1 MLGLCNKAVNMLE
14 FDANGVAT
22 KVDYLGITDFQDYL
36 VDGQSSVV
44 PVWAWVAGAA
54 GLIGIAGAAAG
65 GGGSDHSDNGD
76 KTGPKITHDILDNNK
91 IKITANEASQIIIS
105 DSTGKI
111 IGTGQLNQAGHIDIT
126 LTRPLQDNETI
137 TVTATDNSG
146 NKTIETF
153 NVGDVTAPIISAEI
167 QDATHVDIIS
177 NESGTVKITDSK
189 GNVIGDGT
197 LTGNG
202 TVENIQ
208 LDRPLI
214 DGETITVTVTD
225 PSGNPKE
232 LEVTVGDVTTPKFI
246 NAEVN
251 AAGELV
257 LHYSE
262 GLDATKPPSA
272 DQFTVTVGG
281 TIIDPSNI
289 IVTMSGTD
297 VTLSFVP
304 PIYKDQDVSIAYKD
318 KTTSDDDVAIQDA
331 AGNDAAD
338 LVTTPVDNNGSTV
351 IPPDITPPEAP
362 TAVLNAD
369 TGISVTDGITK
380 DGKINVSGV
389 EAGASIE
396 YSTDGG
402 LTWTPTALTNGGFT
416 LTSGAYSNVQ
426 VRQIDIAGNTS
437 PAAILGAITVDT
449 TLPSAPI
456 ILGAED
462 NVGTTGNLYSGSST
476 DDSTPKL
483 FGTAEANSEV
493 TIYVDGVVVGTTNV
507 DSTGHRNYTP
517 NLSIA
522 TPTITATTKDISGNV
537 SAQSQDFNLS
547 VFAPNPIE
555 NPITA
560 LRSGT
565 LLGLI
570 GLDALGLIK

>member
-1 MLGLCNKAVNMLE
+1 MTNITVYEKGTAKTITSDMVDTHHAVYKADLDRADIKQITKVNNNLEIELQNGEKVTIENFFVGQKPKEFVIESADGKYFLVNMLE

-22 KVDYLGITDFQDYL
+22 KVDYLGIADFQDYL

-167 QDATHVDIIS
+167 QDAMHVDIIS

-289 IVTMSGTD
+289 IVTVSGTD

-351 IPPDITPPEAP
+351 IDP
-362 TAVLNAD
+362 
-369 TGISVTDGITK
+369 
-380 DGKINVSGV
+380 
-389 EAGASIE
+389 
-396 YSTDGG
+396 
-402 LTWTPTALTNGGFT
+402 NG
-416 LTSGAYSNVQ
+416 
-426 VRQIDIAGNTS
+426 
-437 PAAILGAITVDT
+437 DT
-449 TLPSAPI
+449 TAPSFVN
-456 ILGAED
+456 AEV
-462 NVGTTGNLYSGSST
+462 NAAGELVLHYS
-476 DDSTPKL
+476 
-483 FGTAEANSEV
+483 E
-493 TIYVDGVVVGTTNV
+493 
-507 DSTGHRNYTP
+507 
-517 NLSIA
+517 
-522 TPTITATTKDISGNV
+522 
-537 SAQSQDFNLS
+537 
-547 VFAPNPIE
+547 
-555 NPITA
+555 
-560 LRSGT
+560 
-565 LLGLI
+565 
-570 GLDALGLIK
+570 GLDATKPPSADQFTVT